1 MLFPFFIGAGW
12 NYLSKGS
19 NWKYVVGFGI
29 TTAAGA
35 TGRARIWSATKWAA
49 PYVWQGG
56 KWVARGV
63 ARGAVIVAAD
73 AAIMGKAAA
82 TTRIGGAV
90 GGGAMI
96 AAGAAVGYTGGA
108 VIGTGLISLAE
119 KEGVVYEGATA
130 DVLDFYLLRGGEDS
144 PTSRERSK
152 WYESDKPILN
162 IPGDVKFITGHYW
175 NKWTD

>member
-49 PYVWQGG
+49 PFVWQGG
-56 KWVARGV
+56 KWIARK
-63 ARGAVIVAAD
+63 AAQGAVVVAAD
-73 AAIMGKAAA
+73 AAIMGRAAA
-82 TTRIGGAV
+82 TTTIGGAA
-90 GGGAMI
+90 GTATMI

-130 DVLDFYLLRGGEDS
+130 DVLDFYLLRAGDS
-144 PTSRERSK
+144 ETSRERSE
-152 WYESDKPILN
+152 WYESDIPIAN
-162 IPGDVKFITGHYW
+162 IPGDVKFIAGHYW
-175 NKWTD
+175 NKWT

>member
-49 PYVWQGG
+49 PFVWQGG
-56 KWVARGV
+56 KWIARK
-63 ARGAVIVAAD
+63 AAQGAVVVAAD
-73 AAIMGKAAA
+73 AAIMGRAAA
-82 TTRIGGAV
+82 TTTIGGAA
-90 GGGAMI
+90 GTATMI

-119 KEGVVYEGATA
+119 KEAG
-130 DVLDFYLLRGGEDS
+130 DS
-144 PTSRERSK
+144 ETSRERSE
-152 WYESDKPILN
+152 WYESDIPIAN
-162 IPGDVKFITGHYW
+162 IPGDVKFIAGHYW
-175 NKWTD
+175 NKWT